1 MCFCCWCGPYLEE
14 CTIPDGGD
22 RLRDNNLGLQERA
35 AELRGMRTQR
45 CSIQSV
51 TRQDEAGPC
60 WMRELTSKA
69 EGWKEAAEWKE
80 EQQRRKKEN
89 TGREA
94 RDREHEGCGGGGRG
108 DYETFRCESQT
119 QSQPMGSGCSG

>member
-1 MCFCCWCGPYLEE
+1 
-14 CTIPDGGD
+14 
-22 RLRDNNLGLQERA
+22 
-35 AELRGMRTQR
+35 MRTQR

-80 EQQRRKKEN
+80 EQQRTERKKIP
-89 TGREA
+89 
-94 RDREHEGCGGGGRG
+94 GGRREIGSTRGAGAG
-108 DYETFRCESQT
+108 DEAITRPLDASHRPSLNQWGVDAAVDCIAFEQR
-119 QSQPMGSGCSG
+119 PMAEK